1 MSDSVWKVLFAFA
14 AAFNFAVGLFILVLP
29 EQALAAFG
37 LALQPTLLFVQF
49 TGGMVAVFG
58 LCYAAVA
65 SDLSR
70 REFVW
75 LGIAGKLFAVVL
87 LAAYR
92 MADLIPQSVFL
103 LGMGDL
109 VFIALFLWFLFGR
122 RKGLAEPKAA

>member
-1 MSDSVWKVLFAFA
+1 MSDRAWKVLFAVA
-14 AAFNFAVGLFILVLP
+14 AAFNFAVGFFILLLP
-29 EQALAAFG
+29 ERALAAFG
-37 LALQPTLLFVQF
+37 LPLQPTLLFVQF

-75 LGIAGKLFAVVL
+75 LGIAGKIFAVVL
-87 LAAYR
+87 LTAYR
-92 MADLIPQSVFL
+92 VADLIPQTVFL

-109 VFIALFLWFLFGR
+109 VFIALFLWFLLGR
-122 RKGLAEPKAA
+122 RKASAEPKAA